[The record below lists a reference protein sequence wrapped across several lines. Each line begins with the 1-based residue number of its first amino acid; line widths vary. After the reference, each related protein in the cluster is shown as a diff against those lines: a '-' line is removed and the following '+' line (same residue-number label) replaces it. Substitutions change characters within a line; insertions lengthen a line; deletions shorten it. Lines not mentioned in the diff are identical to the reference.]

1 MTMSLPALYR
11 IVFGSNAWFDDLPD
25 EIRQNM
31 LARMRHRIL
40 APGQR
45 LYDRGDP
52 AEGCYRVLEGCVR
65 LSGASRD
72 GRETLLDFYG
82 PGTWFGDIS
91 AFDGLPRVH
100 DIHAYAEPTALLQIA
115 TRDMEEL
122 QAAHPALTR
131 AFLRF
136 VALRTRILL
145 VALESYS
152 TQTMEQR
159 LANRLLMLAV
169 SFGATTPEGL
179 RIKLH
184 LPQEILAR
192 LIGTT
197 RQRVSQIFKKW
208 ELDGLVEHR
217 YGDILLRDRMSL
229 EDLAEA

>member
-1 MTMSLPALYR
+1 VTLSLPSLYR
-11 IVFGSNAWFDDLPD
+11 MVFGSNAWFDGLPND
-25 EIRQNM
+25 IRRDM

-40 APGQR
+40 PPNQR
-45 LYDRGDP
+45 LCDRGDP

-65 LSGASRD
+65 VSGTSQE
-72 GRETLLDFYG
+72 GRETVLDFYG
-82 PGTWFGDIS
+82 PGIWFGDIS
-91 AFDGLPRVH
+91 AFDGLPRIY
-100 DIHAYAEPTALLQIA
+100 DINAYVEPTSLLQIA

-169 SFGATTPEGL
+169 SFGVMTPEGL

-184 LPQEILAR
+184 LPQEMLAR

-197 RQRVSQIFKKW
+197 RQRVGQIFKKW
-208 ELDGLVEHR
+208 ELDGLFEHQ
-217 YGDILLRDRMSL
+217 YGDILVRDRTRL